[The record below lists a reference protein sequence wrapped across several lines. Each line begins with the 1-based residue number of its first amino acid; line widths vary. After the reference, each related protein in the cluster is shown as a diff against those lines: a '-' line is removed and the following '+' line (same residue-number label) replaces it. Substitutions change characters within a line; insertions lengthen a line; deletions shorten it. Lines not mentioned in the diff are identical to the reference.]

1 MMNKERFLEFPEV
14 VLKDSYKKIAILPH
28 IFPDGD
34 TIGSAIGIAEW
45 LKHHQKKGYIV
56 LDDDIPSNL
65 CFMFEDLD
73 QPLSVE
79 EALKQEWDLVIVVD
93 CGETKLFGDRLNLFE
108 KAKMTVAIDHHKTH
122 VPYAE
127 WSLVDE
133 HFSSTGEMVAQL
145 FIENGVPFSKE
156 AGRALYTA
164 IVTDTGSF
172 RYSNT
177 APSTFEVSSHL
188 VKTGFDF
195 NHLNVELFQNKAME
209 KVQLLNHIF
218 GTLELYFDN
227 RLAVVSL
234 TQAMMAE
241 LKFQEYDAD
250 GVVEFVRDI
259 KGIEVVVFIR
269 YIGNGDHK
277 VSMRSKHNIDVS
289 AIAKHFSGGGH
300 TKAAGFKTSSPLDSF
315 KHQLISTF
323 KEACFNE

>member
-14 VLKDSYKKIAILPH
+14 VLKPTFEKIAILPH

-34 TIGSAIGIAEW
+34 TLGSAIGMVEW

-56 LDDDIPSNL
+56 LEDDIPSNL
-65 CFMFEDLD
+65 CFMFEGIE
-73 QPLSVE
+73 QPLSVG
-79 EALKQEWDLVIVVD
+79 EASNMAWDLVIVVD
-93 CGETKLFGDRLNLFE
+93 CGETKLFGDRLTLLEN
-108 KAKMTVAIDHHKTH
+108 AKMTVAVDHHKTH
-122 VPYAE
+122 VPYAA

-145 FIENGVPFSKE
+145 FLLNGVPFSRV
-156 AGRALYTA
+156 AGQALYTA

-177 APSTFEVSSHL
+177 TPSTFEVSSHL
-188 VKTGFDF
+188 VKTSFDF
-195 NHLNVELFQNKAME
+195 NRLNVELFQNKAME

-218 GTLELYFDN
+218 ATLELYFDN
-227 RLAVVSL
+227 RLAVVAL
-234 TQAMMAE
+234 TETMMDT
-241 LKFQEYDAD
+241 LKYQEYDTD

-269 YIGNGDHK
+269 YIGDGDHK
-277 VSMRSKHNIDVS
+277 VSMRSKHHIDVS
-289 AIAKHFSGGGH
+289 AVAKQFSGGGH
-300 TKAAGFKTSSPLDSF
+300 TKAAGFKTSTPLDQF
-315 KHQLISTF
+315 KHQLISIF